1 MALLQLLLLP
11 AVGLHARQTG
21 ERAGCLGQGIG
32 RERGRS
38 SRPGDDA
45 VMN

>member
-21 ERAGCLGQGIG
+21 ERAGGLCQGIG
-32 RERGRS
+32 KGKGAEAAGL
-38 SRPGDDA
+38 
-45 VMN
+45 VMML